1 MWHIEQS
8 SHPGV
13 SSSSKLFCY
22 KWVVRTNFHFGLIG
36 KKCCSKTVVSLQLFD
51 LDQTSLHQRWSTCDN
66 QRVRIWA
73 LVRILGF
80 NPVYPFVAGSFA
92 IRNKTVFL
100 NTSLSDSFCVFVRIH
115 ISFFKSCIQNNLCP
129 KTIYKN
135 KHQRLRIC
143 AFALGFDAKFQY
155 WSTKKSTTV

>member
-51 LDQTSLHQRWSTCDN
+51 LDQTSLQRWSTCDKGCEYGRLFPWF
-66 QRVRIWA
+66 QPDVSI
-73 LVRILGF
+73 
-80 NPVYPFVAGSFA
+80 AGSFA
-92 IRNKTVFL
+92 IRSKTVFL
-100 NTSLSDSFCVFVRIH
+100 NISLSDSFCVFARIH